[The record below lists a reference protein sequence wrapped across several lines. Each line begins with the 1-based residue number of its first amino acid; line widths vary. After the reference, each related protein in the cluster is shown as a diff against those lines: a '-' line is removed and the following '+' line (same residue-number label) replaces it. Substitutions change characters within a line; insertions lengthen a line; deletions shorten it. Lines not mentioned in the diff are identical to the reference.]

1 MKGLKEQILES
12 VRQDL
17 VEIEVALTDNLKPYL
32 PLVSHVAKYIM
43 FSGGKRIRPL
53 LMVLSARLCGYR
65 GNYDK
70 TLSVVFE
77 YLHAATLL
85 HDDLV
90 DGADMRRGNP
100 VAHLIWGNPA
110 TVLVGDFLL
119 ARSIAIAAR
128 TNSVTI
134 IDTLAH
140 TTAQMSEGEIHQL
153 LHRGD
158 IAVDEKDYTEVITR
172 KTAYLIQAA
181 CQIGALLA
189 EAPGKQVQALADY
202 GYHFGIAF
210 QMADDLLDYMADTR
224 VIGKTTGADLREGKL
239 TLPVIYALDCATR
252 EDRRRLE
259 TIIRDMV
266 AVTPTQ
272 TLPPWPRPG
281 FQWQQLASR
290 TSRQSGLEGGRQ
302 GGGEGIEARRE
313 EVSLS
318 PNGELLR
325 DVDAKDADFETVL
338 ELINKYGGI
347 AYTRDR
353 ARQHIEHAKKCL
365 EIFDASQART
375 LLEHLADY
383 VLVREM

>member
-1 MKGLKEQILES
+1 MNSEPVNAHTTLAHFRQQLYLRMKGLKEQIFES
-12 VRQDL
+12 VREDL

-53 LMVLSARLCGYR
+53 LMVLSARICGYE

-90 DGADMRRGNP
+90 DGADIRRGNP
-100 VAHLIWGNPA
+100 VAHSIWGNPA

-119 ARSIAIAAR
+119 ARSIAIAAQ

-134 IDTLAH
+134 IDILAN

-158 IAVDEKDYTEVITR
+158 LTVDETDYIEVIRR
-172 KTAYLIQAA
+172 KTAHLIQAA
-181 CQIGALLA
+181 CQVGALLA
-189 EAPGKQVQALADY
+189 GAPGEQVQALADY
-202 GYHFGIAF
+202 GYHLGIAF
-210 QMADDLLDYMADTR
+210 QMADDLLDYTANTR
-224 VIGKTTGADLREGKL
+224 VIGKVIGADLREGKL

-259 TIIRDMV
+259 TIIQHMDI
-266 AVTPTQ
+266 TE
-272 TLPPWPRPG
+272 
-281 FQWQQLASR
+281 S
-290 TSRQSGLEGGRQ
+290 
-302 GGGEGIEARRE
+302 
-313 EVSLS
+313 
-318 PNGELLR
+318 
-325 DVDAKDADFETVL
+325 DFETVL
-338 ELINKYGGI
+338 GLIKKYGGI

-353 ARQHIEHAKKCL
+353 AQEHIEQAKKCL
-365 EIFDASQART
+365 DIFGASKPRT
-375 LLEHLADY
+375 LLAQLADY
-383 VLVREM
+383 VLVRNM